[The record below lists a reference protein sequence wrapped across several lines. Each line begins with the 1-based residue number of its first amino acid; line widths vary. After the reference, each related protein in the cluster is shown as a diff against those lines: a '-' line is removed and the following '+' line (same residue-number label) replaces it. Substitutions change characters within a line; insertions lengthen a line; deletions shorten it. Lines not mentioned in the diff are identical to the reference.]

1 MIRRKFCS
9 GTVGM
14 FPQITSMYYSNQ
26 KRKNHSESRQH
37 YLKAQDQEGQMEKGK
52 RTWWSH
58 LTIAIVE
65 SHEVSTSVP
74 SHSPHTVTC
83 SSWAE
88 SFEDVQKNKS
98 FLFKYS
104 SVYVTPTGKEI
115 NRLVCQLIPNI
126 PKKLNNFI
134 KVSHLFASKTG
145 NSLIPL
151 FLIPILFLNDCIII
165 QIISFC
171 ILN

>member
-14 FPQITSMYYSNQ
+14 FPQITSMYYSNY

-37 YLKAQDQEGQMEKGK
+37 YLKAQDQEGKRETGK

-74 SHSPHTVTC
+74 SHSPHSVTC
-83 SSWAE
+83 SLWAE
-88 SFEDVQKNKS
+88 SFEDVQKKNLSCLNILQYMSHQQERKLID
-98 FLFKYS
+98 LF
-104 SVYVTPTGKEI
+104 
-115 NRLVCQLIPNI
+115 
-126 PKKLNNFI
+126 
-134 KVSHLFASKTG
+134 VS
-145 NSLIPL
+145 
-151 FLIPILFLNDCIII
+151 
-165 QIISFC
+165 
-171 ILN
+171 